1 MFTFKNMTEKFG
13 LSQTDE
19 KLEKILLCREI
30 VKRIIDVGLSQ
41 EQILTIIQLLGYELE
56 NHDQMLEVVGLTKE
70 LLGSSNKLYLTE

>member
-13 LSQTDE
+13 LSQADE